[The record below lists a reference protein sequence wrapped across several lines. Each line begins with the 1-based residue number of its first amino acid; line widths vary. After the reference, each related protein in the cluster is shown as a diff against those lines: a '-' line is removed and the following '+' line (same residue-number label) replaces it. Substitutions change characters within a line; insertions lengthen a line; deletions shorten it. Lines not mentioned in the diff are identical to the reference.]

1 MTKVLVDTSVWIDFF
16 NDRDLPAVH
25 SLANFL
31 QNEWVCSCPP
41 VIQEVLQGIRNEEQH
56 ILTKNHLL
64 SLEIVGSDP
73 VEAAIGASD
82 LYRSLR
88 KKGTTIRKSNDCLI
102 AWYAIHHKVKLLQND
117 SDFVQIAEHTALQL
131 C

>member
-41 VIQEVLQGIRNEEQH
+41 VIQEVLQGIRNEELFEPP
-56 ILTKNHLL
+56 IC
-64 SLEIVGSDP
+64 IDP
-73 VEAAIGASD
+73 FA
-82 LYRSLR
+82 
-88 KKGTTIRKSNDCLI
+88 KK
-102 AWYAIHHKVKLLQND
+102 
-117 SDFVQIAEHTALQL
+117 E
-131 C
+131 